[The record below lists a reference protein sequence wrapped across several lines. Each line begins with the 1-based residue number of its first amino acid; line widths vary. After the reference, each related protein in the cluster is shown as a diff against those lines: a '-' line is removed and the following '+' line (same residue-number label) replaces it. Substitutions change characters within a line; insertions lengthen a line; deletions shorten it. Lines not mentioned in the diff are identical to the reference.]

1 MDFIPLVKAEDA
13 AGFSRE
19 LKRFQAMK
27 PEERK
32 AIGRKCR
39 KLVQERFS
47 MTAMHARY
55 REIYSQVS
63 GASIPMPLE
72 TSS

>member
-1 MDFIPLVKAEDA
+1 VVPEDT
-13 AGFSRE
+13 AGFARE
-19 LKRFQAMK
+19 LKKFQENSA
-27 PEERK
+27 EERE

-55 REIYSQVS
+55 AEIYTQVS
-63 GASIPMPLE
+63 GTPFPSPLE
-72 TSS
+72 NPS

>member
-1 MDFIPLVKAEDA
+1 MSAED
-13 AGFSRE
+13 
-19 LKRFQAMK
+19 
-27 PEERK
+27 RK

-55 REIYSQVS
+55 AEIYTQVS
-63 GASIPMPLE
+63 GTKFPSPLE
-72 TSS
+72 NPS